1 MSVDVLD
8 EGRLGEVVRAVAPK
22 QGELV
27 LVAAGQYS
35 GAPGATRLT
44 LVDLAGR
51 ERWDGFVKDGLI
63 AALGKLL
70 VSAGADAREGE
81 CDTMHATP
89 WSVAWTDDKQ
99 RPWLLLDGQGVRL
112 EVGFDVRVRWRLPI
126 ERARVARV
134 EARLSADWTE
144 RTVALVFEDG
154 EDIVIATER
163 DDVPLVDPSYD
174 GLNLMADAAWVRCLA
189 SALARALGVRLVADR
204 ALG

>member
-1 MSVDVLD
+1 MSIDVID
-8 EGRLGEVVRAVAPK
+8 EARLGEVARAVAPR

-35 GAPGATRLT
+35 GVSGATRLT
-44 LVDLAGR
+44 VFDLAGR
-51 ERWDGFVKDGLI
+51 ERWDGFVKEALV
-63 AALGKLL
+63 AALVELL
-70 VSAGADAREGE
+70 AAAGADAREGE

-89 WSVAWTDDKQ
+89 WSIAWTDDKQ
-99 RPWLLLDGQGVRL
+99 SPWLLLDERGVRL

-134 EARLSADWTE
+134 EARLSDDWTE
-144 RTVALVFEDG
+144 RTVALVLDTG
-154 EDIVIATER
+154 EHIEVAKAR
-163 DDVPLVDPSYD
+163 DEFPLIDPTYD
-174 GLNLMADAAWVRCLA
+174 GLNLMADAAWARGLA